1 MIQLQKLLQGNGN
14 DNGISNPGSITN
26 TFILRLSVFNT
37 NAAAAAAA
45 AAAADNTSTSAAAA
59 AANPQAAAPLRVP
72 TELPSLNFSPI
83 HKCQGCTAAAI
94 SPTSRKLLG
103 NSKRPAM
110 GT

>member
-37 NAAAAAAA
+37 NAAAAAA
-45 AAAADNTSTSAAAA
+45 DNTSTSAAA
-59 AANPQAAAPLRVP
+59 AANPQAAAPLRFP

>member
-1 MIQLQKLLQGNGN
+1 MIC
-14 DNGISNPGSITN
+14 ITN

-37 NAAAAAAA
+37 NAAAAAA
-45 AAAADNTSTSAAAA
+45 DNTSTSAAA